1 MKETKSNV
9 NINEAESLKGEKSM
23 KPKVGSL
30 KINETENLQLN

>member
-1 MKETKSNV
+1 MKETKTNV

-30 KINETENLQLN
+30 KDQ